1 MSEVQIHLSSLF
13 PELDVYK
20 GNGAKNMLKKWSLYE
35 IAYKIFNLIFYEGT
49 CLSCLEDRGP
59 VFI

>member
-35 IAYKIFNLIFYEGT
+35 IAWKIFNLIF
-49 CLSCLEDRGP
+49 
-59 VFI
+59 

>member
-13 PELDVYK
+13 PELDVYN

-35 IAYKIFNLIFYEGT
+35 IAWKIFNLIF
-49 CLSCLEDRGP
+49 
-59 VFI
+59 